1 MWIIFFYWLNQVI
14 PFTIACDKNQ
24 VFQPVENVPIQ
35 NLKKKNVILYVTLI
49 AISVFSNKCTCFQ
62 VNVKI
67 SHFYCTM

>member
-1 MWIIFFYWLNQVI
+1 MNQAI
-14 PFTIACDKNQ
+14 PFTIAYDKNQ
-24 VFQPVENVPIQ
+24 VFQPVENVPIR

-62 VNVKI
+62 EDVKI